1 MAARALRVA
10 LFCRNPNLR
19 KHIEAIVDTE
29 PDLRWMGSLDG
40 VGAVISLCGSDC
52 PDVLVIDSRSD
63 LDWKLCLVA
72 TGLFP
77 DLAVVAL
84 LNDGSPH
91 PVDAAWGLLHRTSGI
106 VGVTARPDRL
116 RVAVRG
122 AVQFGRTGDPDTEV
136 SMVPSPRGHGLRG
149 KPLTAR
155 ELEILQL
162 IAEGLTAEKIGRRLS
177 ISAATVRTHIYRLL
191 RKLNARDRA
200 HAVALSFRMSLL
212 SVHHSAGPPGYRFDR
227 PN

>member
-1 MAARALRVA
+1 MATRPLRVA
-10 LFCRNPNLR
+10 LFCRNPSLR
-19 KHIEAIVDTE
+19 KNMETIVAGE
-29 PDLRWMGSLDG
+29 PDLRWMGSLEG
-40 VGAVISLCGSDC
+40 VGAVINLCGTDC
-52 PDVLVIDSRSD
+52 PDVLVIDSCSD
-63 LDWKLCLVA
+63 PDWRLCLVA

-77 DLAVVAL
+77 NLAVVAL
-84 LNDGSPH
+84 LHDGSPH
-91 PVDAAWGLLHRTSGI
+91 PVDAAWRLLHRTSGI

-122 AVQFGRTGDPDTEV
+122 AVQFGRAVDSDAAAP
-136 SMVPSPRGHGLRG
+136 MVPAPRGLRG
-149 KPLTAR
+149 KPLTAK

-162 IAEGLTAEKIGRRLS
+162 IAEGLTAEKIARRLS
-177 ISAATVRTHIYRLL
+177 VSVCTVRTHIYRLL

-212 SVHHSAGPPGYRFDR
+212 SVRHPAGPPGYRFER